1 MQQSWYTQQ
10 AGAFVWPQPL
20 DPASSLDSV
29 TPLPSPQLPAPIPTA
44 AAHVPQKT
52 TATSRTMPPPPSQQW
67 QQWQRQR
74 EAVKAPSPW
83 TSIASPELP
92 LLGASPFDADGCS
105 PPPSSKL
112 VRAAN

>member
-44 AAHVPQKT
+44 AAPVPQKHA
-52 TATSRTMPPPPSQQW
+52 ATSHAMPPPPSQQW

-74 EAVKAPSPW
+74 EAAKAPSPW
-83 TSIASPELP
+83 SNTSPELP
-92 LLGASPFDADGCS
+92 LLGASPFDADDCS
-105 PPPSSKL
+105 QPPSCKL
-112 VRAAN
+112 VSAAN